1 MAQTTTDEAAGRT
14 GRGSKVAGAFDIRN
28 FIALLI
34 GIYGAVLIVTG
45 LVGTSQADL
54 QKAGGFNVNLWAGVG
69 MAVVSIA
76 FFVWARTRPVRL
88 PGEGTA
94 REDAEEPERVARP

>member
-14 GRGSKVAGAFDIRN
+14 GRGSTVAGAFDIRN

-34 GIYGAVLIVTG
+34 GIYGAVLIITG
-45 LVGTSQADL
+45 LVGTSDADL
-54 QKAGGFNVNLWAGVG
+54 RKAGGFNVNLWAGVG
-69 MAVVSIA
+69 MAVVSMA

-88 PGEGTA
+88 PGDSVD